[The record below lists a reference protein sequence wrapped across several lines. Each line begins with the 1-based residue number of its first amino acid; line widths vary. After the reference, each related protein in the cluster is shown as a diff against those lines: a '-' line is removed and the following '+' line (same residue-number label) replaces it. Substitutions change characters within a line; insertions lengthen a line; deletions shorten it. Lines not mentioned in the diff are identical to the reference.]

1 MAQTGG
7 FNLPNF
13 VKSYREGEQYGM
25 AKAEQKRKQ
34 PLVEQLEG
42 LTLKKSQNAVSLQDI
57 QMKAEQDKVRRNKI
71 KDISNMAKYAQ
82 SQPDP
87 SAVFD
92 QGLQFYA
99 QEGDQEA
106 LNYLGQWENVGGML
120 ASMNPDDVMGATT
133 WSTTPQTVVVG
144 ENEDGTDKLA
154 LKVYNNRGGSML
166 TGDTPMTP
174 YQRAASSAA
183 GSVVGKSQGQAATVG
198 SGNVSAI
205 AEQEKKIAEAK
216 VAKDKAT
223 ESSKAK
229 IKSYQG
235 LENQINDGLSLISE
249 IRNHPGFESAI
260 GAKGASSGYG
270 LFDSP
275 FSGTDAAGTQELI
288 ATLSAKNFL
297 AGVKSFK
304 DSGGGGSLSDN
315 EGKQL
320 SAALRSLNTNQSES
334 DFKKALD
341 KIESLLKRTIQQA
354 EIPSGYVKPKDRALL
369 DKFNKLSPEKQQEFR
384 AKATPEQLKR
394 LGL

>member
-42 LTLKKSQNAVSLQDI
+42 LTLKKSQNALSLQDI
-57 QMKAEQDKVRRNKI
+57 QMKAQEDKVRRNKI

-82 SQPDP
+82 SQLDP
-87 SAVFD
+87 SAAFD

-106 LNYLGQWENVGGML
+106 LNYLGQWEKVGGML
-120 ASMNPDDVMGATT
+120 ASMNPDDVMGSTT

-144 ENEDGTDKLA
+144 KNPDGTDKLA

-174 YQRAASSAA
+174 YQRAASAA
-183 GSVVGKSQGQAATVG
+183 EGAEVGKSQGQAAAVG
-198 SGNVSAI
+198 SGNVLAI
-205 AEQEKKIAEAK
+205 AEQDKKEAEAQLAADKAAEAK
-216 VAKDKAT
+216 K
-223 ESSKAK
+223 SKL
-229 IKSYQG
+229 KSYQA
-235 LENQINDGLSLISE
+235 LDNQINDGLSLITE
-249 IRNHPGFESAI
+249 IRNHPGFEAAV
-260 GAKGASSGYG
+260 GAKGVSSGFG
-270 LFDSP
+270 LLDSP
-275 FSGTDAAGTQELI
+275 FSGTDAAGAKELI
-288 ATLSAKNFL
+288 ETLSAKNYL
-297 AGVKSFK
+297 SGVKAFK
-304 DSGGGGSLSDN
+304 DSGGGGSLSDS

-320 SAALRSLNTNQSES
+320 SAALRSLRTSQSEA

>member
-120 ASMNPDDVMGATT
+120 ASMNPDDVMGATK

-154 LKVYNNRGGSML
+154 LKVYNNRGGSMF
-166 TGDTPMTP
+166 TGDTPMNP
-174 YQRAASSAA
+174 YQKAVSSAK
-183 GSVVGKSQGQAATVG
+183 GKV
-198 SGNVSAI
+198 
-205 AEQEKKIAEAK
+205 
-216 VAKDKAT
+216 
-223 ESSKAK
+223 
-229 IKSYQG
+229 
-235 LENQINDGLSLISE
+235 
-249 IRNHPGFESAI
+249 I
-260 GAKGASSGYG
+260 GGY
-270 LFDSP
+270 
-275 FSGTDAAGTQELI
+275 
-288 ATLSAKNFL
+288 
-297 AGVKSFK
+297 
-304 DSGGGGSLSDN
+304 
-315 EGKQL
+315 EGKQE
-320 SAALRSLNTNQSES
+320 SAESGNKFAKAELESDKKKAKDTPVKKSAQDKKVEGFLLRMETSEDLVNKIVAEGYKPTLKDRYTAGTGVANWAASEQGQRYWNAAAEWTRAKLRNESGAVIGVEEALEEARTYFPVFGDSKKVIAQKKQLRDTAIQAIGGSKSADYNDDDEYKALR
-334 DFKKALD
+334 
-341 KIESLLKRTIQQA
+341 A
-354 EIPSGYVKPKDRALL
+354 EYGI
-369 DKFNKLSPEKQQEFR
+369 
-384 AKATPEQLKR
+384 
-394 LGL
+394 

>member
-1 MAQTGG
+1 
-7 FNLPNF
+7 
-13 VKSYREGEQYGM
+13 
-25 AKAEQKRKQ
+25 
-34 PLVEQLEG
+34 
-42 LTLKKSQNAVSLQDI
+42 
-57 QMKAEQDKVRRNKI
+57 MKAEQDKVRRDKI

-82 SQPDP
+82 SQLDP
-87 SAVFD
+87 SAAFD

-106 LNYLGQWENVGGML
+106 LNYLGQWENVGDML
-120 ASMNPDDVMGATT
+120 ANMKPDDVMGSTT
-133 WSTTPQTVVVG
+133 WSTTPQTVVIG
-144 ENEDGTDKLA
+144 ENDDGTDKLG

-166 TGDTPMTP
+166 TGDTPLTP
-174 YQRAASSAA
+174 YQRAVWSSS
-183 GSVVGKSQGQAATVG
+183 GKVVGDALGNRTILESGDPSAQAKLDKEEAEAQLATDK
-198 SGNVSAI
+198 A
-205 AEQEKKIAEAK
+205 AEAK
-216 VAKDKAT
+216 K
-223 ESSKAK
+223 SKL
-229 IKSYQG
+229 KSYQA
-235 LENQINDGLSLISE
+235 LDNQINDGLSLITE
-249 IRNHPGFESAI
+249 IRNHPGFESAV
-260 GAKGASSGYG
+260 GAKGVSSGFG

-275 FSGTDAAGTQELI
+275 VSGTDAAGAKELI
-288 ATLSAKNFL
+288 GTLSAKNFL

-341 KIESLLKRTIQQA
+341 KIESLLKRTMQQA
-354 EIPSGYVKPKDRALL
+354 EIPTGYVKPKDRALL